1 MDSVSDWWRN
11 IGLQAKLQM
20 LIQGFLLIIL
30 VSAQQ
35 LITYQFERQFQSDT
49 EGRAKTVSDGV
60 INGLNTLMVTNG
72 EKDAVIADKESR
84 DLFIEKMG
92 VSEGIKEVRVV
103 RSKAVSDQYGPGSAG
118 EQAVDE
124 LDRSVLTSGK
134 VEFRITKGDNGEAS
148 LRAVVP
154 FMAMKNFRTTN
165 CLQCHEAKE
174 GAVLGVASVVIDVKD
189 DLATI
194 NKLKTWTW
202 IGQGALQIILYLVI
216 GLIVRN
222 LLKQLGGEP
231 TYVIEVVKRIAQGNL
246 SQEII
251 KQSGDQ
257 HSLLVATKEMQE
269 GLRNII
275 GGTLQTADRLVQ
287 AAHQLAGTSR
297 NVLKASERQSDA
309 AGSAAASVEEMT
321 VCIGQISGN
330 ADDAQT
336 HASGTGDLAQEGATV
351 VHEVIVEMDKIS
363 VAVTKSSD
371 LIISLGEQSNRI
383 SNIVQVIKEIAD
395 QTNLLALNAA
405 IEAARAGEQGR
416 GFAVV
421 ADEVRKL
428 AERTAQSTQE
438 IATMIQ
444 TIQGG
449 TSNAVAGMSDASACV
464 GDGVEKVGRAGNS
477 MKSIQEGVQKVLA
490 AVGDISSS
498 LQEQSTTSHLIA
510 RDIEGISRMTEE
522 NSISIRDVSASAD
535 QLEQLAAALKESVGK
550 FRL

>member
-351 VHEVIVEMDKIS
+351 VYEVIVEMDKIS

>member
-1 MDSVSDWWRN
+1 MNSVSDWWRN

-351 VHEVIVEMDKIS
+351 VYEVIVEMDKIS

>member
-1 MDSVSDWWRN
+1 MNSVSDWWRN

>member
-11 IGLQAKLQM
+11 IGLQAKLQI

>member
-11 IGLQAKLQM
+11 IGLQAKLQI

-202 IGQGALQIILYLVI
+202 IGQGALQINLYLVI

>member
-1 MDSVSDWWRN
+1 MNSVSDWWRN
-11 IGLQAKLQM
+11 IGLQAKLQI

>member
-1 MDSVSDWWRN
+1 MNSVSDWWRN
-11 IGLQAKLQM
+11 IGLQAKLQI

-60 INGLNTLMVTNG
+60 INGLNTLMLTSG

-84 DLFIEKMG
+84 ALFIEKMG
-92 VSEGIKEVRVV
+92 VSEGVKEVRVV
-103 RSKAVSDQYGPGSAG
+103 RSKTVSDQYGSGSAG

-154 FMAMKNFRTTN
+154 FTAMKNFRTTN

-189 DLATI
+189 DLTTI

-202 IGQGALQIILYLVI
+202 IGQGALQILLYLVI

-246 SQEII
+246 SQEIV
-251 KQSGDQ
+251 KQAGDQ

-269 GLRNII
+269 GLRNTI
-275 GGTLQTADRLVQ
+275 GETLQTADRLVQ

-330 ADDAQT
+330 SNDAQT
-336 HASGTGDLAQEGATV
+336 HATGAGNLATEGLTV

-371 LIISLGEQSNRI
+371 LITSLGEQSNQI

-438 IATMIQ
+438 IAAMIQ
-444 TIQGG
+444 AIQGG

-477 MKSIQEGVQKVLA
+477 MKNIQDGVQKVLA

-522 NSISIRDVSASAD
+522 NSISIREVSASAD

>member
-11 IGLQAKLQM
+11 IGLQAKLQI

-351 VHEVIVEMDKIS
+351 VYEVIVEMDKIS